1 MKKNIG
7 MLVGLLLIMVL
18 VACVSSQNSSLSSK
32 NNSTSSSK
40 VSEQSKP
47 KNKTDATK
55 KSTVDSSKKSES
67 SEKEQNSAASSQ
79 SSSDSQTSP
88 TQGGESGEVKPSER
102 GEGNPPTDSS
112 VAAELLIEKGVQGS
126 QVQAVGG
133 QKVRLNVSLVIQ
145 RYWNYC
151 APATVSMM
159 LVSRG
164 INVDQAQLANEMGT
178 DESFGTHNS
187 NAIRVLNRYMFGYD
201 VPYGNQAGYRLATV
215 TNPNSGSED
224 MKLFKKRLVQ
234 NINDGYPMYYT
245 FDNSKMYPGRSG
257 EHNVIGVGY
266 VLTAD
271 GTDVAYVYYLDPS
284 YMVQDPIYGGLKIVS
299 PEELLN
305 AMVTCMEPNY
315 GW

>member
-7 MLVGLLLIMVL
+7 MLVCLLSIIALA
-18 VACVSSQNSSLSSK
+18 ACASSQNSSPSSK

-40 VSEQSKP
+40 VSEQSKS

-55 KSTVDSSKKSES
+55 GSTVDSSKKSES
-67 SEKEQNSAASSQ
+67 SEKEQSSVASSQ
-79 SSSDSQTSP
+79 SSSDPQTSP
-88 TQGGESGEVKPSER
+88 T
-102 GEGNPPTDSS
+102 
-112 VAAELLIEKGVQGS
+112 QGS

-133 QKVRLNVSLVIQ
+133 QRVRLNVPLIIQ

-159 LVSRG
+159 LASRG
-164 INVDQAQLANEMGT
+164 INVDQAQLASEMGT

-201 VPYGNQAGYRLATV
+201 APYGNQAGYRLATV
-215 TNPNSGSED
+215 TNPSSDSED
-224 MKLFKKRLVQ
+224 MRLFKQRLIQ

-271 GTDVAYVYYLDPS
+271 GADVAYVYYLDPS
-284 YMVQDPIYGGLKIVS
+284 YMVQDPVYGGLKIVS

>member
-1 MKKNIG
+1 
-7 MLVGLLLIMVL
+7 MLVCLLSIIALA
-18 VACVSSQNSSLSSK
+18 ACASSQNSSPSSK

-40 VSEQSKP
+40 VSEQSKS

-55 KSTVDSSKKSES
+55 GSTVDSSKKSES
-67 SEKEQNSAASSQ
+67 SEKEQSSVASSQ
-79 SSSDSQTSP
+79 SSSDPQTSP
-88 TQGGESGEVKPSER
+88 T
-102 GEGNPPTDSS
+102 
-112 VAAELLIEKGVQGS
+112 QGS

-133 QKVRLNVSLVIQ
+133 QRVRLNVPLIIQ

-159 LVSRG
+159 LASRG
-164 INVDQAQLANEMGT
+164 INVDQAQLASEMGT

-201 VPYGNQAGYRLATV
+201 APYGNQAGYRLATV
-215 TNPNSGSED
+215 TNPSSDSED
-224 MKLFKKRLVQ
+224 MRLFKQRLIQ

-271 GTDVAYVYYLDPS
+271 GADVAYVYYLDPS
-284 YMVQDPIYGGLKIVS
+284 YMVQDPVYGGLKIVS

>member
-7 MLVGLLLIMVL
+7 MLVCLLSIIALT
-18 VACVSSQNSSLSSK
+18 ACVSSQNSSPSSK

-40 VSEQSKP
+40 VSEQSKS

-55 KSTVDSSKKSES
+55 GSTVDSSKKSES
-67 SEKEQNSAASSQ
+67 AEKEQSSAASSS
-79 SSSDSQTSP
+79 SSSDPQTSP
-88 TQGGESGEVKPSER
+88 TQGGGSEA
-102 GEGNPPTDSS
+102 NPPMDPN
-112 VAAELLIEKGVQGS
+112 VATGMLIDKGAQGN

-133 QKVRLNVSLVIQ
+133 QRVRLNVPLIIQ

-159 LVSRG
+159 LASRG
-164 INVDQAQLANEMGT
+164 INIDQAQLASEMGT

-201 VPYGNQAGYRLATV
+201 APYGNQAGYRLATV
-215 TNPNSGSED
+215 SNPSSDSED
-224 MKLFKKRLVQ
+224 MRLFKQRLIQ

-271 GTDVAYVYYLDPS
+271 GSDVAYVYYLDPS
-284 YMVQDPIYGGLKIVS
+284 YMVQDPVYGGLKIVS

>member
-7 MLVGLLLIMVL
+7 MLVCLMSIAVL
-18 VACVSSQNSSLSSK
+18 AACASSQNSSPSSK
-32 NNSTSSSK
+32 NNNMSSSR

-47 KNKTDATK
+47 KNKTGVTTE
-55 KSTVDSSKKSES
+55 STVDSSKKSKS
-67 SEKEQNSAASSQ
+67 SEKEQSSAVPSQHSSNP
-79 SSSDSQTSP
+79 QTSP
-88 TQGGESGEVKPSER
+88 TQSGGSE
-102 GEGNPPTDSS
+102 ENPPMDPN
-112 VAAELLIEKGVQGS
+112 VAAGLLIDKGAQGN

-133 QKVRLNVSLVIQ
+133 QRVRLNVSLIIQ

-159 LVSRG
+159 LASRG
-164 INVDQAQLANEMGT
+164 INVDQAQLASEMGT
-178 DESFGTHNS
+178 DESFGTHNN

-215 TNPNSGSED
+215 TNPNSDSED
-224 MKLFKKRLVQ
+224 MKLFKQRLIQ

-271 GTDVAYVYYLDPS
+271 GADVAYVYYLDPS
-284 YMVQDPIYGGLKIVS
+284 YMVQDPVYGGLKIVS

>member
-7 MLVGLLLIMVL
+7 MLVCLLSIIALA
-18 VACVSSQNSSLSSK
+18 ACASSQNSSPSSK

-40 VSEQSKP
+40 VSEQSKS

-55 KSTVDSSKKSES
+55 GSTVDSSKKSES
-67 SEKEQNSAASSQ
+67 SDKEQSSVASSQ
-79 SSSDSQTSP
+79 SSSDPQTSP

-102 GEGNPPTDSS
+102 VEENPPMDPS
-112 VAAELLIEKGVQGS
+112 VAAGLLIEKGMQGS

-133 QKVRLNVSLVIQ
+133 QRVRLNVPLIIQ

-159 LVSRG
+159 LASRG
-164 INVDQAQLANEMGT
+164 INFDQAQLANEMGT

-201 VPYGNQAGYRLATV
+201 APYGNQAGYRLATV
-215 TNPNSGSED
+215 TNPSSDSED
-224 MKLFKKRLVQ
+224 MRLFKQRLIQ

-271 GTDVAYVYYLDPS
+271 GADVAYVYYLDPS
-284 YMVQDPIYGGLKIVS
+284 YMVQDPVYGGLKIVS

>member
-55 KSTVDSSKKSES
+55 KSTIDSSKKSES

-79 SSSDSQTSP
+79 SSSDPQTSP

-133 QKVRLNVSLVIQ
+133 AESTVKCIS
-145 RYWNYC
+145 RYS
-151 APATVSMM
+151 A
-159 LVSRG
+159 L
-164 INVDQAQLANEMGT
+164 L
-178 DESFGTHNS
+178 
-187 NAIRVLNRYMFGYD
+187 
-201 VPYGNQAGYRLATV
+201 
-215 TNPNSGSED
+215 
-224 MKLFKKRLVQ
+224 
-234 NINDGYPMYYT
+234 
-245 FDNSKMYPGRSG
+245 
-257 EHNVIGVGY
+257 
-266 VLTAD
+266 
-271 GTDVAYVYYLDPS
+271 
-284 YMVQDPIYGGLKIVS
+284 
-299 PEELLN
+299 ELLRSSN
-305 AMVTCMEPNY
+305 SFHDVS
-315 GW
+315 